1 MNTARYG
8 MSAEGLASALRRDP
22 KKTTL
27 LAGLT
32 VVLLFCVARAALNTS
47 ATQSSSAASPK
58 GAGESHAVG
67 AQPTGVRPVGNGA
80 RGGSGTRGDLSVLP
94 VKAWLSQPNPSPS
107 RNLFVIRQDRYRRA
121 EPTPAQ
127 ANKPTKPGIFSS
139 LEKWASRA
147 ADDQKRQSILLE
159 NLQREVA
166 RLRLQS
172 TVMGAQPTALID
184 GRLVREGDVVASGE
198 GSSRAVFRV
207 LKIEAR
213 RVILECQ
220 GIRLEIAMQQ

>member
-58 GAGESHAVG
+58 GAGESRAVG
-67 AQPTGVRPVGNGA
+67 AQPTGVRPVG
-80 RGGSGTRGDLSVLP
+80 SGTRGDLSVLP
-94 VKAWLSQPNPSPS
+94 VQAWLSQPNPSPS

-147 ADDQKRQSILLE
+147 ADDQKRQAILLE